1 MKRIRTLRAL
11 VALVVLAAPLLAA
24 RSGSPGVTW
33 LPANQVADAFRRG
46 MPLVETQG
54 YKVHA
59 SRREGPG
66 QAEIH
71 EKDTD
76 IVYVLEGTAT
86 LVTGGEVE
94 DGRRTAPEE
103 LRGDAI
109 AGGAPRD
116 LSPGDVVII
125 PAGTPHWFRQVSAPF
140 TYYVVKVRS

>member
-1 MKRIRTLRAL
+1 MKRIRTFRAL
-11 VALVVLAAPLLAA
+11 VALAVLAAPLLAA
-24 RSGSPGVTW
+24 RSGTAGVTW
-33 LPANQVADAFRRG
+33 LPAGQVAEAFRKG
-46 MPLVETQG
+46 VPLVETQA

-76 IVYVLEGTAT
+76 IVYVLEGSAT
-86 LVTGGEVE
+86 LVTGGEVR
-94 DGRRTAPEE
+94 DNRRTAAEE
-103 LRGDAI
+103 LRGAAI
-109 AGGAPRD
+109 EGGAERG

-125 PAGTPHWFRQVSAPF
+125 PAGTPHWFRHVSPPF